1 MDTKR
6 TWEETCEILAEYV
19 GVSDEALQLAYAVG
33 GCNIETSQR
42 ILFYYTGW
50 NSFDGFLNDLEEDE

>member
-19 GVSDEALQLAYAVG
+19 GVSDEAL
-33 GCNIETSQR
+33 
-42 ILFYYTGW
+42 
-50 NSFDGFLNDLEEDE
+50 